1 MPTTVT
7 NIENWQ
13 RYFEGIGIDPSL
25 SQSYLDYV
33 GQMLR
38 RGLPV
43 IFEFRHLAALLGRTP
58 GYLAS
63 AVNCTESHYRE
74 FEIPKRRGGVRR
86 IDAPYPALLECQQ
99 WINHH
104 ILARVPIH
112 SAAHGFVNE
121 RSILTNAWLHCAKTH
136 LLKMDLKDFFPS
148 IQMARVIKVFQ
159 VLGYPSNV
167 AVYLARLCCLSGS
180 LPQGA
185 ATSPALSNII
195 ARRLDARLSG
205 LAQKRELRYS
215 RYADDLVFS
224 GDEIYPWFIQAVER
238 IAGDEGFKVNAE
250 KTQLIRSARRKIV
263 TGLSVVGKRPRVPA
277 SYKRRVRQEVHYIV
291 KFGYDSHA
299 RKMKIRNPFYLD
311 SLYGKLTFWK
321 SVEPKNAFAREYLP
335 KIEAIKN
342 LA

>member
-1 MPTTVT
+1 M
-7 NIENWQ
+7 ESWQ
-13 RYFEGIGIDPSL
+13 RYFESIGIDPLL
-25 SQSYLDYV
+25 SQSYRNYIDH
-33 GQMLR
+33 MLR
-38 RGLPV
+38 GGLPV

-74 FEIPKRRGGVRR
+74 FEIPKRRGGKRT

-104 ILARVPIH
+104 ILAKVPIH
-112 SAAHGFVNE
+112 SAAHGFVTKK
-121 RSILTNAWLHCAKTH
+121 SILTNAWLHCAKTH

-148 IQMARVIKVFQ
+148 IQMSRVIKVFQ
-159 VLGYPSNV
+159 VLGYPNNV
-167 AVYLARLCCLSGS
+167 AFYLARLCCFKGS

-185 ATSPALSNII
+185 ATSPALSNVI

-205 LAQKRELRYS
+205 LAQKQDLRYS

-224 GDEIYPWFIQAVER
+224 GAEIYPWLIQAVER

-250 KTQLIRSARRKIV
+250 KTQLIRSARRRIV
-263 TGLSVVGKRPRVPA
+263 TGLSVVGKRPHLPA
-277 SYKRRVRQEVHYIV
+277 SYKRRVRQDVHYIV
-291 KFGYDSHA
+291 KFGYDSHV
-299 RKMKIRNPFYLD
+299 RKLKIRNPFYLD
-311 SLYGKLTFWK
+311 SLFGKLTFWK
-321 SVEPKNAFAREYLP
+321 SVEPKNAFVKEFLP

-342 LA
+342 LAS